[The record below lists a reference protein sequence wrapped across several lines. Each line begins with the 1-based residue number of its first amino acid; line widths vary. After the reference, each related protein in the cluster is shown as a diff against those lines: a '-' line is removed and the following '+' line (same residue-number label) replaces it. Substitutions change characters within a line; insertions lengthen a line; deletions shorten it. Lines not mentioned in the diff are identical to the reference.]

1 MSRALGLGAWSL
13 SVGLALGALA
23 LGQAGVGAV
32 GVEESAASSPPTVPE
47 PAPVAITSRP
57 DRLEQVLKMR
67 QVLEDRLR
75 RGAEASNSALGYGPE
90 DARAV
95 LWDAERRELR
105 VRDEAWFA
113 SGQPELSPDGRR
125 AVADLLPRLTDAL
138 LEPEVV
144 GWVGGLRLEAH
155 ADPRWGGRTQ
165 WTWESWSRNGELSQ
179 KRIAAIL
186 RHLGTLDEARWRPT
200 LALLI
205 PSSRSWSEAWCG
217 GRTLGPVDFA
227 QAEPCPQERGAEED
241 QRSRG
246 LTLRVLLSE
255 RVLAVAA
262 EAP

>member
-1 MSRALGLGAWSL
+1 M
-13 SVGLALGALA
+13 
-23 LGQAGVGAV
+23 
-32 GVEESAASSPPTVPE
+32 
-47 PAPVAITSRP
+47 
-57 DRLEQVLKMR
+57 
-67 QVLEDRLR
+67 
-75 RGAEASNSALGYGPE
+75 
-90 DARAV
+90 
-95 LWDAERRELR
+95 
-105 VRDEAWFA
+105 
-113 SGQPELSPDGRR
+113 
-125 AVADLLPRLTDAL
+125 
-138 LEPEVV
+138 V